1 MDIQIQAMQ
10 VEKKDQLVK
19 LFTTVY
25 HVAKLELPFA
35 AFPSL
40 VALQQT
46 NGGGPWTDTTRIR
59 QLGGQYYCGI
69 NICIYIYNFFHK
81 FTLVNFVKNKL

>member
-46 NGGGPWTDTTRIR
+46 NGVDLGPSYHSDQAAQRSVLLWVK
-59 QLGGQYYCGI
+59 YM
-69 NICIYIYNFFHK
+69 CIYIYIYI
-81 FTLVNFVKNKL
+81 